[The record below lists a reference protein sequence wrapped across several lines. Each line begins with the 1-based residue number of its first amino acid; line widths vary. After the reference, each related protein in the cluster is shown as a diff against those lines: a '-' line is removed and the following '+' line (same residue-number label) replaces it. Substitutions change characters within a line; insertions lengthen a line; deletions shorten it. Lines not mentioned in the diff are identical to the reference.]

1 MILQIEGITMRSFF
15 LTLFFSLLFTAC
27 DSKVQHETSSTL
39 PQVKLPSK
47 HALKSQ
53 ELTTIMIEL
62 DNLIFEDFYSELER
76 DKKRI
81 QYTKEME
88 GYLDEIILE
97 TKKIQQ
103 TAPYS
108 SNLSKADAAE
118 FRSLAHALE
127 ENAKELKQVT
137 TQYATE
143 KINPTLK
150 RMINICNQCHAK
162 FQ

>member
-1 MILQIEGITMRSFF
+1 MRTFF

-27 DSKVQHETSSTL
+27 DSKVQNETSSTL
-39 PQVKLPSK
+39 PQVNLPSR

-62 DNLIFEDFYSELER
+62 ENLIFERFYSELER

-81 QYTKEME
+81 QYTLEMGE
-88 GYLDEIILE
+88 YLDEIVLE
-97 TKKIQQ
+97 TKKLQQ
-103 TAPYS
+103 TSPYLS
-108 SNLSKADAAE
+108 SLSKADAVE
-118 FRSLAHALE
+118 FQSLAHALE
-127 ENAKELKQVT
+127 ENAKELKKIT
-137 TQYATE
+137 TQYTTE

-162 FQ
+162 FN